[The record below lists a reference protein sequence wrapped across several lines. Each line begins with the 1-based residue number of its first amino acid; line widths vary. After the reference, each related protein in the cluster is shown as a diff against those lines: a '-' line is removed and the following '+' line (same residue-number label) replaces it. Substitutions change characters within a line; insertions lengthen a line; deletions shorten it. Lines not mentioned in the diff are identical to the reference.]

1 MILKKISPTEL
12 KALIQNKSDISII
25 DIRELYEIKNDGKL
39 DSSIHIPMGDLVNK
53 LGDIPPAEKII
64 FHCNSGSRSENIL
77 NFLIMNNLYKENYY
91 YLDGGFS
98 DINKKWDNI

>member
-1 MILKKISPTEL
+1 MILKKISSDEL

-25 DIRELYEIKNDGKL
+25 DIRELYEIENDGKL

-53 LGDIPPAEKII
+53 LGNIPPAEKII
-64 FHCNSGSRSENIL
+64 FHCHSGNRSENIL

-91 YLDGGFS
+91 ALEGGLS
-98 DINKKWDNI
+98 AINKK